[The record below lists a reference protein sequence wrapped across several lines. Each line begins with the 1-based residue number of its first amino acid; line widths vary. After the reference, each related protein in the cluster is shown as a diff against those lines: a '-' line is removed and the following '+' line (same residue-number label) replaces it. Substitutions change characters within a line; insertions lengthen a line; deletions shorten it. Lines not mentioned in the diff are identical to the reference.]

1 MDELNNEEVIEQE
14 NQETS
19 ENNELD
25 LTPIIESIIT
35 IINQENAD
43 EEFIEKLLR
52 RLNSFGYTP
61 SEADSWMITFCMQKV
76 ENHIKN
82 SCNISEIPDE
92 LKEIEIE
99 RICGEFLFS
108 KKQTGQLN
116 AENGF
121 DVEMAIKQVQAGDTN
136 VTFAVGEGSET
147 LETKLNALISYLM
160 NYGEGDFICYRQIKW

>member
-1 MDELNNEEVIEQE
+1 MDESNKNK
-14 NQETS
+14 
-19 ENNELD
+19 ELD
-25 LTPIIESIIT
+25 LTPIIESIVK
-35 IINQENAD
+35 IINKEEVD
-43 EEFIEKLLR
+43 EDFIEKILQ
-52 RLNSFGYTP
+52 RLMSFGYIP
-61 SEADSWMITFCMQKV
+61 SEKDSWMITFCMQKV

>member
-1 MDELNNEEVIEQE
+1 ME
-14 NQETS
+14 NSDKKE
-19 ENNELD
+19 D
-25 LTPIIESIIT
+25 LKPIIESIVK
-35 IINQENAD
+35 IINKKEVD
-43 EEFIEKLLR
+43 DKFIEQILNRLLS
-52 RLNSFGYTP
+52 LGYKP
-61 SEADSWMITFCMQKV
+61 SEADSWMITFCIQKV

-92 LKEIEIE
+92 LKEIEID

-108 KKQTGQLN
+108 KKQSGQLN

-147 LETKLNALISYLM
+147 LETKLNALISYLL

>member
-1 MDELNNEEVIEQE
+1 MDESNENE
-14 NQETS
+14 
-19 ENNELD
+19 ELD
-25 LTPIIESIIT
+25 LTPIIESIVK
-35 IINQENAD
+35 IINKEEVD
-43 EEFIEKLLR
+43 EEFIEKILQR
-52 RLNSFGYTP
+52 FISFGYKP
-61 SEADSWMITFCMQKV
+61 NEKDSWMITFCMQKV

>member
-1 MDELNNEEVIEQE
+1 MDESNNEEVLNNE
-14 NQETS
+14 ETS

-25 LTPIIESIIT
+25 LTPIIESIVN
-35 IINQENAD
+35 IINQENTD
-43 EEFIEKLLR
+43 EEFIKKILQ
-52 RLNSFGYTP
+52 RLISFGYTP
-61 SEADSWMITFCMQKV
+61 SEADSWMITFCMEKV

-82 SCNISEIPDE
+82 SCNISEIPDG
-92 LKEIEIE
+92 LKEIKID

-108 KKQTGQLN
+108 KKQTNQLN
-116 AENGF
+116 ADNGF

-160 NYGEGDFICYRQIKW
+160 NFGEGDFVCYRQIKW

>member
-1 MDELNNEEVIEQE
+1 MDESNE
-14 NQETS
+14 NK
-19 ENNELD
+19 ELD
-25 LTPIIESIIT
+25 LTPIIESIVK
-35 IINQENAD
+35 IINKEEVD
-43 EEFIEKLLR
+43 EDFIEKILQ
-52 RLNSFGYTP
+52 RLMSFGYTP
-61 SEADSWMITFCMQKV
+61 SEKDSWMITFCMQKV

-147 LETKLNALISYLM
+147 LETKLNALISYLID
-160 NYGEGDFICYRQIKW
+160 YGESDFICYRQIKW

>member
-1 MDELNNEEVIEQE
+1 MDESNE
-14 NQETS
+14 NK
-19 ENNELD
+19 ELD
-25 LTPIIESIIT
+25 LTPIIESIVK
-35 IINQENAD
+35 IINKEEVD
-43 EEFIEKLLR
+43 EDFIEKILQ
-52 RLNSFGYTP
+52 RLMSFGYTP
-61 SEADSWMITFCMQKV
+61 SEKDSWMITFCMQKV

>member
-1 MDELNNEEVIEQE
+1 MDESNE
-14 NQETS
+14 NK
-19 ENNELD
+19 ELD
-25 LTPIIESIIT
+25 LTPIIESIVK
-35 IINQENAD
+35 IINKEEVD
-43 EEFIEKLLR
+43 EDFIKKILQ
-52 RLNSFGYTP
+52 RLMSFGYTP
-61 SEADSWMITFCMQKV
+61 SEKDSWMITFCMQKV

>member
-1 MDELNNEEVIEQE
+1 MDESNE
-14 NQETS
+14 NK
-19 ENNELD
+19 ELD
-25 LTPIIESIIT
+25 LTPIIESIVK
-35 IINQENAD
+35 IINKEEVD
-43 EEFIEKLLR
+43 EDFIEKILQ
-52 RLNSFGYTP
+52 RLMSFGYTP
-61 SEADSWMITFCMQKV
+61 SEKDSRMITFCMQKV

>member
-1 MDELNNEEVIEQE
+1 MDESNNEEVLNNE
-14 NQETS
+14 ETS

-25 LTPIIESIIT
+25 LTPIIESIVNT
-35 IINQENAD
+35 INQEDTD
-43 EEFIEKLLR
+43 EEFIEKILR
-52 RLNSFGYTP
+52 RLISFGYTP

-92 LKEIEIE
+92 LKEIEID

-108 KKQTGQLN
+108 KKQTNQLN
-116 AENGF
+116 ADNGF

-147 LETKLNALISYLM
+147 LETKLNVLISYLM
-160 NYGEGDFICYRQIKW
+160 NYGEGDFVCYRQIKW

>member
-1 MDELNNEEVIEQE
+1 MDESNE
-14 NQETS
+14 NK
-19 ENNELD
+19 ELD
-25 LTPIIESIIT
+25 LTPIIESIVK
-35 IINQENAD
+35 IINKEEVD
-43 EEFIEKLLR
+43 EEFIEKILQR
-52 RLNSFGYTP
+52 FISFGYKP
-61 SEADSWMITFCMQKV
+61 NEKDSWMITFCMQKV

>member
-1 MDELNNEEVIEQE
+1 MDESNNEEVLNNE
-14 NQETS
+14 ETS

-25 LTPIIESIIT
+25 LTPIIESIVN
-35 IINQENAD
+35 IINQENTD
-43 EEFIEKLLR
+43 EEFIKKILQ
-52 RLNSFGYTP
+52 RLISFGYTP

-92 LKEIEIE
+92 LKEIEID

-108 KKQTGQLN
+108 KKQTNQLN
-116 AENGF
+116 ADNGF

-160 NYGEGDFICYRQIKW
+160 NFGEGDFVCYRQIKW

>member
-1 MDELNNEEVIEQE
+1 MDESNE
-14 NQETS
+14 NK
-19 ENNELD
+19 ELD
-25 LTPIIESIIT
+25 LTPIIESIVK
-35 IINQENAD
+35 IINKEEVD
-43 EEFIEKLLR
+43 EDFIEKILQ
-52 RLNSFGYTP
+52 RLMSFGYTP
-61 SEADSWMITFCMQKV
+61 SEKDSWMITFCMQKV

-121 DVEMAIKQVQAGDTN
+121 DVEMAVKQVQAGDTN

>member
-1 MDELNNEEVIEQE
+1 MTFPITSVTSILEPVFIVISGAMNNLV
-14 NQETS
+14 TCMTF
-19 ENNELD
+19 D
-25 LTPIIESIIT
+25 L
-35 IINQENAD
+35 
-43 EEFIEKLLR
+43 
-52 RLNSFGYTP
+52 
-61 SEADSWMITFCMQKV
+61 
-76 ENHIKN
+76 
-82 SCNISEIPDE
+82 ISSSLFFEIVSNDN
-92 LKEIEIE
+92 LH
-99 RICGEFLFS
+99 FLFS

>member
-1 MDELNNEEVIEQE
+1 MDESNENE
-14 NQETS
+14 
-19 ENNELD
+19 ELD
-25 LTPIIESIIT
+25 LTPIIESIVK
-35 IINQENAD
+35 IINKEEVD
-43 EEFIEKLLR
+43 EEFIEKILQ
-52 RLNSFGYTP
+52 RLISFGYTP
-61 SEADSWMITFCMQKV
+61 NEKDSWMITFCMQKV

-147 LETKLNALISYLM
+147 LETKLNALISYLID
-160 NYGEGDFICYRQIKW
+160 YGESDFICYRQIKW

>member
-1 MDELNNEEVIEQE
+1 MDESNE
-14 NQETS
+14 NK
-19 ENNELD
+19 ELD
-25 LTPIIESIIT
+25 LTPIIESIVK
-35 IINQENAD
+35 IINKEEVD
-43 EEFIEKLLR
+43 EDFIEKILQ
-52 RLNSFGYTP
+52 RLMSFGYTP
-61 SEADSWMITFCMQKV
+61 SEKDSWMITFCMQKV

-121 DVEMAIKQVQAGDTN
+121 NVEMAIKQVQAGDTN